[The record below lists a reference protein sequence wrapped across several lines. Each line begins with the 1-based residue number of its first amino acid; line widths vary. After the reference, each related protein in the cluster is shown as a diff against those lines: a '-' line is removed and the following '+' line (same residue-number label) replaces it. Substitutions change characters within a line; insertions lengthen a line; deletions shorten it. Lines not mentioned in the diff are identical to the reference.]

1 MAAISITAA
10 SVIASAAATIRSE
23 FSFAATVTAGQY
35 VYLNAA
41 SQWALVDSDG
51 NLGCGINDLRGIALN
66 GGAVNQPAQVCVAD
80 PDFTPGGTLS
90 NGLVVYNYTTPGAI
104 SFADIPTT
112 ASYPVVVGIAKS
124 TVKLN
129 MPYSG
134 VASGAII

>member
-1 MAAISITAA
+1 MAAIAITAA
-10 SVIASAAATIRSE
+10 SVIASAAATIRVE
-23 FSFAATVTAGQY
+23 FSFAATVTAGQL

-66 GGAVNQPAQVCVAD
+66 GGAINQPAQVCVAD

-90 NGLVVYNYTTPGAI
+90 NGLAIYNFTTPGAI
-104 SFADIPTT
+104 TFADIPTT
-112 ASYPVVVGIAKS
+112 TAYPVVVGIAKS
-124 TVKLN
+124 TTKMN

-134 VASGAII
+134 VASGAVI

>member
-1 MAAISITAA
+1 MAAIAITAA
-10 SVIASAAATIRSE
+10 SVIASAAATVRSE
-23 FSFAATVTAGQY
+23 YTFAATVTPGQL

-66 GGAVNQPAQVCVAD
+66 GGAINQPAQVCVAD

-90 NGLVVYNYTTPGAI
+90 NGLAIYNFTTPGAI
-104 SFADIPTT
+104 TFADIPTT
-112 ASYPVVVGIAKS
+112 AAYPVVVGIAKS
-124 TVKLN
+124 TTKMN

-134 VASGAII
+134 VASGVVI